1 MDIEDF
7 DLIFRN
13 KKIFCFGYN
22 IFICGIWIKSLV
34 NDVKKIICEFFF
46 CREWDDNRIG

>member
-1 MDIEDF
+1 MKIKCKNIEKKIIVDRIFELDNEMDIEDF

-22 IFICGIWIKSLV
+22 IFICGI
-34 NDVKKIICEFFF
+34 
-46 CREWDDNRIG
+46 